1 MSSGRSPGGN
11 QGGSRRVND
20 AGGRGSG
27 LELRDVV
34 AGYGGPAVLD
44 GVSVEVRPGE
54 VVGLVG
60 PNGSGKTSLVRVVS
74 RALPPRSGSVR
85 IMGRDPYGIPARRAA
100 RLVAVVPQELQPV
113 FSFSAL
119 EVVLMGRAPYRSA
132 WGGGGTQDWA
142 RARDAME
149 ATGVHHLA
157 DRPLEELS
165 GGERRRVVLAQA
177 LAQDAPV
184 LVLDEPTTHLD
195 IRHVLELLG
204 IVRRLAGSERR
215 AVLGVFHDLNLASAT
230 CDRMVALH
238 LGRVVAKGPPGKVI
252 TRDFLR
258 EVYGVEAEVEPNPLT
273 GRPVVA
279 VGPPPVTAGLR
290 PERAHVVG
298 GAGRGA
304 PIMRALAEMGFE
316 VSAGVLHGTDTD
328 DDVAGRLNL
337 PRVSVPP
344 FSPIDPATEREC
356 LELIRGA
363 ALLVVAD
370 APVGPGNVANLR
382 MALRAA
388 REGIRTV
395 LVDQVPMAERD
406 FTGGEATRLW
416 EELRSVAQV
425 VASPEAV
432 AALAR

>member
-1 MSSGRSPGGN
+1 MTPT
-11 QGGSRRVND
+11 
-20 AGGRGSG
+20 AGGAGPA

-44 GVSVEVRPGE
+44 GVSIDVRPGQ

-60 PNGSGKTSLVRVVS
+60 PNGSGKTSLVRVAS
-74 RALPPRSGSVR
+74 RALSPRSGEVR
-85 IMGRDPYGIPARRAA
+85 ILGQDPYAMPARRAA

-132 WGGGGTQDWA
+132 WGGGGAQDWA
-142 RARDAME
+142 RAREAME
-149 ATGVHHLA
+149 ATAVHHLA

-195 IRHVLELLG
+195 IRHVLDLLG
-204 IVRRLAGSERR
+204 IVRRLAGTERR
-215 AVLGVFHDLNLASAT
+215 AVLGVFHDLNLAAAT
-230 CDRMVALH
+230 CDRLVVLH
-238 LGRVVAKGPPGKVI
+238 RGRVVAEGPPGKVI
-252 TRDFLR
+252 TRELLGD
-258 EVYGVEAEVEPNPLT
+258 VYGVEAEVEPNPLT

-344 FSPIDPATEREC
+344 FSPIDRATVEEC

-370 APVGPGNVANLR
+370 APYGPGNVANLR

-388 REGIRTV
+388 REGVRTV
-395 LVDQVPMAERD
+395 LVEQVPMAERD
-406 FTGGEATRLW
+406 FTGGEAAGLW
-416 EELRSVAQV
+416 EELRAMAHV
-425 VASPEAV
+425 VFSPDAV
-432 AALAR
+432 VALAR